1 MSIFSTDS
9 KLTVFLNTL
18 GNLMVLNIL
27 ALVCA
32 LPIVTAGA
40 SFAALYT
47 MTMRIVRKEDTSL
60 LRGFFSALKSNLK
73 NATIIWLIGV
83 GLIVFMAFDIWL
95 LRNLTGTFGL
105 VYRVLLFV
113 LIVVFAMIVMHA
125 LALTARFENTV
136 KNTVKNAGII
146 VVSHLPQST
155 LMLAVAFIP
164 VVLLYLSMRFIS
176 VDILIGLSGP
186 AWLAS
191 VYFCDLFKNFE

>member
-18 GNLMVLNIL
+18 GNLMVLNVL
-27 ALVCA
+27 SLVCA

-47 MTMRIVRKEDTSL
+47 MTMRIVRKEETSL
-60 LRGFFSALKSNLK
+60 WGGFFLAFKDNFK
-73 NATIIWLIGV
+73 NATIIWLVGA
-83 GLIVFMAFDIWL
+83 GLIAFMTFDIKML
-95 LRNLTGTFGL
+95 QELTGTFGQ
-105 VYRVLLFV
+105 VYRVVLLV
-113 LIVVFAMIVMHA
+113 LAALLAMILMHA

-136 KNTVKNAGII
+136 INTLKNAAII
-146 VVSHLPQST
+146 VVSHLPQAI
-155 LMLAVAFIP
+155 LMLMVVLIP
-164 VVLLYLSMRFIS
+164 VALLHLSMRFIS
-176 VDILIGLSGP
+176 VDFLIGLSGP